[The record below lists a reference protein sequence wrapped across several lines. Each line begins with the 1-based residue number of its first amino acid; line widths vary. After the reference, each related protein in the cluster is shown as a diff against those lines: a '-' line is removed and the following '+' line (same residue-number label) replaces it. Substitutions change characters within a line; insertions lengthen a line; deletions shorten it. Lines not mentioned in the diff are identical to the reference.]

1 MKTEQIGSGTKVT
14 LMSTTSEKGLVY
26 IDNDQSS
33 IKQAIDDK
41 ISDIAAGTDGIEGLR
56 LPTLEEL
63 KYIKDNVDAI
73 NDNLDNLGKSRFLIG
88 SGTLYSYYF
97 LDEDGTIKSYC
108 PYWDKPDSTTSCI
121 STNLKS
127 ERNSIILR
135 AFVTIT
141 FTE

>member
-1 MKTEQIGSGTKVT
+1 MLKTEQIGSGTKVT

-97 LDEDGTIKSYC
+97 
-108 PYWDKPDSTTSCI
+108 
-121 STNLKS
+121 
-127 ERNSIILR
+127 
-135 AFVTIT
+135 
-141 FTE
+141 

>member
-1 MKTEQIGSGTKVT
+1 MLCVENRTNWKWNQSNTYVNNVR
-14 LMSTTSEKGLVY
+14 KGLVY

-97 LDEDGTIKSYC
+97 
-108 PYWDKPDSTTSCI
+108 
-121 STNLKS
+121 
-127 ERNSIILR
+127 
-135 AFVTIT
+135 
-141 FTE
+141 